1 MCHLLLG
8 SFRHA
13 AMFVFDNL
21 LDVVGVKNAGAATF
35 GGFCKWQLQNFLH
48 KALSLVS
55 LQDDYH
61 RDSDIIFFFTV

>member
-35 GGFCKWQLQNFLH
+35 GGFCKWQLQNLLH
-48 KALSLVS
+48 EALSLVS
-55 LQDDYH
+55 L
-61 RDSDIIFFFTV
+61 